1 VRNLLHHWPLIVP
14 FLVGQFGFDFGDI
27 TSVLLSYLS
36 DLVSFLLAAVSYI
49 WSVLVYVANYI
60 WGALNWVWNFV
71 YNLFKNIAAA
81 FKWIWDNIIK
91 GALTK
96 LVKLFLR
103 VRTWLKQTFG
113 PVISFL
119 KKLRAYYQW
128 YFNHYVKPLLQLL
141 GIVRKVLGIFR
152 LLGFKWAARLDADIA
167 GIEQKIVQVYSKLI
181 GYINLAITWLDLI
194 VDPLGILRR
203 NPLFAAL
210 INDAPALRNL
220 VLGAGIRPLTGA
232 ESSGQARDRALA
244 TPANAK
250 QNFQTYY
257 SQRKVT
263 PEQDCTITEFK
274 KAYADL
280 QAGTSDYGN

>member
-1 VRNLLHHWPLIVP
+1 
-14 FLVGQFGFDFGDI
+14 
-27 TSVLLSYLS
+27 
-36 DLVSFLLAAVSYI
+36 
-49 WSVLVYVANYI
+49 VLVYVANYI

-194 VDPLGILRR
+194 VDRSASCGAIRYSRR
-203 NPLFAAL
+203 
-210 INDAPALRNL
+210 
-220 VLGAGIRPLTGA
+220 
-232 ESSGQARDRALA
+232 
-244 TPANAK
+244 
-250 QNFQTYY
+250 
-257 SQRKVT
+257 
-263 PEQDCTITEFK
+263 
-274 KAYADL
+274 
-280 QAGTSDYGN
+280 